1 MAIASPDRSREAITQ
16 TKWMLE
22 IYDSRRKTCLISM
35 HEFEDFSS
43 LKMTIMKNR
52 ACKFLIDPPDHA
64 TSNEF
69 QCLLDLRG
77 KGFKLERK

>member
-1 MAIASPDRSREAITQ
+1 MQ
-16 TKWMLE
+16 TKWVLE
-22 IYDSRRKTCLISM
+22 IRDSGRRTCLLST
-35 HEFEDFSS
+35 HEFDDFSS
-43 LKMTIMKNR
+43 LRTKIVENS

-77 KGFKLERK
+77 EGFKLERK